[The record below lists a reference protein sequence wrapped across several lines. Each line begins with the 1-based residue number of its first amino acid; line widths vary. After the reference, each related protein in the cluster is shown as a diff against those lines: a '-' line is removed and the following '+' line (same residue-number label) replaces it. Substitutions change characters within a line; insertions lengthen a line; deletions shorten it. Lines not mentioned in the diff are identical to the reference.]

1 MFNIV
6 LLSTSLGM
14 GGADQQV
21 IYLAHALVAQGHTVR
36 MVSLIPL
43 GKMGIEA
50 QAQGLSVH
58 SLNMKRGVPEPRA
71 LLKLISLLRQW
82 QPQIVHSHMFHA
94 NVMARVARSFTP
106 IKVLVTTAHNI
117 TEGGRWREIAYR
129 YTDSWC
135 DLTTQVSQAG
145 MERYIKVGVV
155 PKQKIQ
161 FIPNVVD
168 NHKFQ
173 PNPEVRRKIRQELA
187 LKDQFVWLAVGRNH
201 QQKDYSNMIQAFAQ
215 VACKFK
221 YAILLI
227 AGDGLLGSEEETL
240 VEKLG
245 IQSQVRF
252 LGVRR
257 DIPALMNA
265 ADAYLMSSAWEG
277 TPVVLLEA
285 SASGLPIVT
294 TNVGGNCEVVLNG
307 KTGFLVPPHNFEAL
321 AQAMQNLMELPLSER
336 QKMGQLS
343 REYIVEHHNCEQ
355 GVIHWVGLYSRLL
368 SSQQTNL

>member
-1 MFNIV
+1 
-6 LLSTSLGM
+6 
-14 GGADQQV
+14 
-21 IYLAHALVAQGHTVR
+21 
-36 MVSLIPL
+36 
-43 GKMGIEA
+43 MGI
-50 QAQGLSVH
+50 
-58 SLNMKRGVPEPRA
+58 
-71 LLKLISLLRQW
+71 
-82 QPQIVHSHMFHA
+82 
-94 NVMARVARSFTP
+94 
-106 IKVLVTTAHNI
+106 
-117 TEGGRWREIAYR
+117 
-129 YTDSWC
+129 
-135 DLTTQVSQAG
+135 
-145 MERYIKVGVV
+145 V

-187 LKDQFVWLAVGRNH
+187 LEDQFVWLAVGRNH

-215 VACKFK
+215 VACQFK
-221 YAILLI
+221 HAILLI

-240 VEKLG
+240 AEKLG

-285 SASGLPIVT
+285 AASGLPIVT
-294 TNVGGNCEVVLNG
+294 TNVGGNCEVVLDG

-321 AQAMQNLMELPLSER
+321 AQAIQNLMELPLSER

-343 REYIVEHHNCEQ
+343 REYIVDHHNCEQ

-368 SSQQTNL
+368 KWQKTNY